1 MTAPALHSG
10 ESAARKQRRALGLD
24 LAHPIADLLDI
35 AEAGLH
41 IPVLVDP
48 FGDDVIAGVLLRNA
62 ESDCF
67 VAINADFGAVRQRFT
82 LAHELGH
89 IHMGHQPRVDLAA
102 DVFGRGRN
110 PQEVEANYFAAEF
123 LAPRP
128 AVMSWLEEHELVAA
142 ADQAATVVQLAL
154 VFGIAFSTTCFR
166 LERTGAISSRAK
178 DRLVGEL
185 SGGSSL
191 SAELLQRYKGHRLT
205 DSLEALADLGAYP
218 RTPRQT
224 AEYAERARTRGLLD
238 DQEYRAIVPAPR
250 ELDLSDWVS

>member
-1 MTAPALHSG
+1 MTATALHSG
-10 ESAARKQRRALGLD
+10 EAAARNQRRQLGLD
-24 LAHPIADLLDI
+24 LSRPISDLLDI

-48 FGDDVIAGVLLRNA
+48 FGDEAIAGVLLRSVD
-62 ESDCF
+62 SDCF
-67 VAINADFGAVRQRFT
+67 VAVNADFGAVRQRFT

-110 PQEVEANYFAAEF
+110 PQEVEANYFAAEL

-142 ADQAATVVQLAL
+142 ADQASTVVQLAL
-154 VFGIAFSTTCFR
+154 VFGIAFPTTCFR
-166 LERTGAISSRAK
+166 LERAGAISSRAK
-178 DRLVGEL
+178 ERLLAEL
-185 SGGSSL
+185 AGGSNL

-205 DSLEALADLGAYP
+205 DSLEALADAGAYP
-218 RTPRQT
+218 RTPSKT
-224 AEYAERARTRGLLD
+224 VEYAETARAKGLLD
-238 DQEYRAIVPAPR
+238 EEEYRAIVPAPR
-250 ELDLSDWVS
+250 ELDLNDWVS